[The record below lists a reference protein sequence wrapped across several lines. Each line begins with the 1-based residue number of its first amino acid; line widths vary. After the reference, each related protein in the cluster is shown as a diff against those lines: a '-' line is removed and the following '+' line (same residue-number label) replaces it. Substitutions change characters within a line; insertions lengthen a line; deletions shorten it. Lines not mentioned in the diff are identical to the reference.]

1 MVDEKEGGQ
10 ATAVEGDKKGT
21 LDSAV
26 EKVREQK
33 EETVTFK
40 VLDEENP
47 SGARRKVRVEI
58 DQAEWDRRLAEL
70 FKNVKQQATLPGF
83 RKGKAPLSLLQKRYR
98 EGAVNE
104 LVEKISPMVVRDY
117 EADKKLVIYGTPLI
131 TEYNAKEGEPVTI
144 TLEMEIKPEIVPGKY
159 KGLDVEATDHPLP
172 EGAVENRLVELREQ
186 NAVFEEVERGWKL
199 GDGVVIDYKIVGEK
213 GKTLSHKANQFID
226 NPSTNLQ
233 PEVITALD
241 EKKAGD
247 QFDVQVAEIH
257 YSITVKAV
265 KEKKVPEIN
274 DDFAKDVGFE
284 DEAELRAKTLGE
296 LEKVVNSTKADEA
309 FEALTLKLVEAHQFD
324 IPEALKAHVQK
335 EMAESDM
342 QYLRSTGY
350 RPPRLQNI
358 AEPEEYGK
366 VLDQDAVQRV
376 KGFLLIDAI
385 GKKENI
391 EVAEEDIQKALEEQ
405 GQEQGRKPV
414 AVRAT
419 LERNKQWVRFLEQVR
434 FEKIREFLLK
444 ENNITY
450 VAPKEE
456 EPADDAEPEH
466 DTVHTAEITT
476 GDKVVIDADSQ
487 DAASED
493 VDSTNTAD
501 SKKPA
506 KKKKDEE

>member
-10 ATAVEGDKKGT
+10 ATAIEGESKGA

-26 EKVREQK
+26 GKVREHK
-33 EETVTFK
+33 EDQITFK

-70 FKNVKQQATLPGF
+70 FKNVKAQATLPGF
-83 RKGKAPLSLLQKRYR
+83 RKGKAPMSLLQKRYR
-98 EGAVNE
+98 DGAVNE
-104 LVEKISPMVVRDY
+104 LVEKISPLIVRDY

-131 TEYNAKEGEPVTI
+131 TEYNAKDGEPVTI

-172 EGAVENRLVELREQ
+172 EDAVSNRLTELREQ
-186 NAVFEEVERGWKL
+186 NAVFEEVERGWQQ
-199 GDGVVIDYKIVGEK
+199 GDGVVIDYKLVGEK

-226 NPSTNLQ
+226 NASTNLQ
-233 PEVITALD
+233 PEVVTALAD
-241 EKKAGD
+241 KKAGE
-247 QFDVQVAEIH
+247 QFEVQVAEVH

-274 DDFAKDVGFE
+274 DDFAKDVGFA
-284 DEAELRAKTLGE
+284 DESELRAKTLAE
-296 LEKVVNSTKADEA
+296 LEKVVNSSKADEA
-309 FEALTLKLVEAHQFD
+309 FEALTLKLVEAHDFD
-324 IPEALKAHVQK
+324 IPEALKQHVQK

-350 RPPRLQNI
+350 RPPRLQNV

-391 EVAEEDIQKALEEQ
+391 EVADEDIQKALEEQ

-414 AVRAT
+414 AVRAS
-419 LERNKQWVRFLEQVR
+419 LERNKQWARFLEQVR

-450 VAPKEE
+450 VAAKEE
-456 EPADDAEPEH
+456 ESPAAAEHESDH
-466 DTVHTAEITT
+466 VHTSDLTT
-476 GDKVVIDADSQ
+476 GKKPVDAT
-487 DAASED
+487 ASE
-493 VDSTNTAD
+493 STETAND
-501 SKKPA
+501 DKKPA
-506 KKKKDEE
+506 KKTEKE